1 MGLAAGQA
9 RLLTITGRKSDCE
22 FESMRLSH
30 QKIALARE
38 LADLSNEYQNSL
50 DQTKLVYDYYGTG
63 DTALEL
69 SYGILM
75 NPSALN
81 DYKPVLLTD
90 SMNRAV
96 LNSTLAAV
104 ARQAGIPRE
113 GLGTLPSEI
122 MRNNFIVALAD
133 NGVISEYLKTSI
145 IGNVE
150 EGIIGVP
157 YNQEAGFG
165 GDTQITTVSRT
176 LNITDLCDY
185 ISGLGDF
192 ADVGNACA
200 ADTSHIKQYAITQYK
215 SGDST
220 YDSRN
225 PSGVTI
231 EGFNNAYMNLD
242 STSSSSALI
251 SASMTGTRGGEYS
264 IGDIIL
270 DALEGQD
277 YMLTIYGQDN
287 WNNVTGQN
295 GIVDFMCNLNLWDQ
309 MFELFENILNDGSAA
324 TELALLNAR
333 ERIRNTFLTNPSAQ
347 TNSEQYMW
355 KNMCSCSCTYGDVGT
370 GSASCSAS
378 GGKNVDGISLNNV
391 NNASPDGINDFD
403 TCASV
408 TASRGDD
415 EYDSWV
421 MNRLNGKTGYVGM
434 CVVENN
440 DNYGDCDNDSDMSAG
455 CINISRMVMAYLT
468 EVYKELNGTA
478 AGDYKTVLGPYSMNK
493 FIGKE
498 AQFTI
503 YDTEIATD
511 VTSYGGY
518 YDTLFNI
525 ICKNGWTE
533 NNNIEDNDYLRTML
547 QNGMVYL
554 SRQKDDRFY
563 YQNNY
568 ATDSYIKEVADET
581 LIARAEANYNTEKA
595 KLNAKEETLDLKMK
609 NLDTEISALTTE
621 YDTVKNTITKQIE
634 KSFKRYNA

>member
-122 MRNNFIVALAD
+122 MRNNFIIALAD

-165 GDTQITTVSRT
+165 GGTQITTVSRT

-192 ADVGNACA
+192 ADVGNAI
-200 ADTSHIKQYAITQYK
+200 TTTNRIKQYSICKYT

-220 YDSRN
+220 YDSRSN
-225 PSGVTI
+225 GGTQC
-231 EGFNNAYMNLD
+231 EL
-242 STSSSSALI
+242 SA
-251 SASMTGTRGGEYS
+251 
-264 IGDIIL
+264 
-270 DALEGQD
+270 
-277 YMLTIYGQDN
+277 
-287 WNNVTGQN
+287 
-295 GIVDFMCNLNLWDQ
+295 F
-309 MFELFENILNDGSAA
+309 
-324 TELALLNAR
+324 
-333 ERIRNTFLTNPSAQ
+333 
-347 TNSEQYMW
+347 
-355 KNMCSCSCTYGDVGT
+355 GT
-370 GSASCSAS
+370 GS
-378 GGKNVDGISLNNV
+378 
-391 NNASPDGINDFD
+391 
-403 TCASV
+403 
-408 TASRGDD
+408 
-415 EYDSWV
+415 
-421 MNRLNGKTGYVGM
+421 
-434 CVVENN
+434 
-440 DNYGDCDNDSDMSAG
+440 
-455 CINISRMVMAYLT
+455 
-468 EVYKELNGTA
+468 
-478 AGDYKTVLGPYSMNK
+478 
-493 FIGKE
+493 
-498 AQFTI
+498 
-503 YDTEIATD
+503 
-511 VTSYGGY
+511 Y
-518 YDTLFNI
+518 YDNLD
-525 ICKNGWTE
+525 G
-533 NNNIEDNDYLRTML
+533 
-547 QNGMVYL
+547 VP
-554 SRQKDDRFY
+554 
-563 YQNNY
+563 
-568 ATDSYIKEVADET
+568 
-581 LIARAEANYNTEKA
+581 EKA
-595 KLNAKEETLDLKMK
+595 SLMYSTMEGARGYT
-609 NLDTEISALTTE
+609 
-621 YDTVKNTITKQIE
+621 
-634 KSFKRYNA
+634 